1 MKTVFASLALVG
13 VLSLPAC
20 TSTQTAS
27 VQTVEYKT
35 VASAV
40 EGVNLALSLYEAEF
54 EAHQTTA
61 AQDQSVTD
69 LHRHFQSAVAAVAA
83 ANIALNDT
91 LAAIAA
97 GKAAP
102 ADPATLQAA
111 VAQATTSAIAA
122 GTDLVNLINSFK
134 K

>member
-1 MKTVFASLALVG
+1 MKKLFASICLVG
-13 VLSLPAC
+13 ILALPAC
-20 TSTQTAS
+20 SSTQVAS
-27 VQTVEYKT
+27 VQTTEYKT
-35 VASAV
+35 VGAAV
-40 EGVNLALSLYEAEF
+40 DGVNVALAAYEAEF

-69 LHRHFQSAVAAVAA
+69 LHRHFQAAVAAVAT
-83 ANIALNDT
+83 ANIALNDA

-97 GKAAP
+97 GKTAP

-111 VAQATTSAIAA
+111 VAQATASAIAA
-122 GTDLVNLINSFK
+122 GTDLVNLINSVK